1 MMVPATNACLKLL
14 RKENIVTGRKA
25 KTEKGQPII
34 TPLAETATAKAGFSR
49 RANADASDIA
59 YIENEL
65 GKKPE
70 NTVSK
75 LQNTLRRG
83 KNLSFVKFW

>member
-70 NTVSK
+70 IKFPNYKTH
-75 LQNTLRRG
+75 
-83 KNLSFVKFW
+83 FAEVKTKAS